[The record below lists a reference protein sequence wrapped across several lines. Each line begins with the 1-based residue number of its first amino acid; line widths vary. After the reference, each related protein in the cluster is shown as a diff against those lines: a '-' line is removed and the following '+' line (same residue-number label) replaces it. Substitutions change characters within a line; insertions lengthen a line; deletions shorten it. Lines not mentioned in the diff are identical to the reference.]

1 MRPNLRALPA
11 LLALAAVACDT
22 APGPSALPPDA
33 MATIGVA
40 GGSLT
45 AYDGALVF
53 SVPPGALDADAAIT
67 VREVPPGAEEVLRAW
82 EFGPDGQSFAPAAQ
96 LSVTLDLATL
106 PAGVEPQALRLAHW
120 IPEEGLALVP
130 AGATPPDGAGVL
142 TSPVEHFS
150 QRVVAQYRC
159 EDIFQDPTLSATY
172 QPGDEVALT
181 WSSDRSAPLFPAVL
195 EFARVVGDRAVPESA
210 WLRLQAVAPATGSRT
225 VSIAQLGGIWC
236 AAARRLHPEAPCS
249 ADRAALYFFRS
260 RTYCGTAVAGPPSAP
275 VSVAYFGVG
284 RVPDPP
290 INVRAVPVGETQ
302 VTVTW
307 APGDEHATCFEVERD
322 QTLVARV
329 AADTLSVVDSGAP
342 SAVAPTPGCPAVATV
357 PAALAPGQTAT
368 YCVRAGNETGW
379 SGASC
384 AVATTPVAGAPAAPT
399 NFRAVLVGA
408 NTVRLSWF
416 PVVSRDGTPFSYLLD
431 RSVDDGAM
439 LPHATLN
446 TSAIG
451 FDDVD
456 VPLGARLRYQLRT
469 AAGSAQSIPVEV
481 TITVPGVTVPVVPG
495 VGVGICDELE
505 LRLSPGSVTL
515 AAGQSARAT
524 LHVTRRAGFTGYV
537 YLTPQLADC
546 DGVCDVALAFCD
558 GPGACTSEGAF
569 LDEGVT
575 TMELELTPGQG
586 VGYGAW
592 DIVESQHPACKVR
605 LETLVPAG

>member
-1 MRPNLRALPA
+1 MRPNLHALPA
-11 LLALAAVACDT
+11 LLALAAIACDT
-22 APGPSALPPDA
+22 AGGAPAPLPDA
-33 MATIGVA
+33 TATIGAA
-40 GGSLT
+40 GGTLS
-45 AYDGALVF
+45 AYDGTLSF
-53 SVPPGALDADAAIT
+53 SVPPGALDRDAAIT
-67 VREVPPGAEEVLRAW
+67 VREAPPEVEEVLRAW
-82 EFGPDGQSFAPAAQ
+82 EFGPDGLTFAPAAQ

-106 PAGVEPQALRLAHW
+106 PAGVEPQTLRLAHW

-130 AGATPPDGAGVL
+130 AGATAASDAGVL
-142 TSPVEHFS
+142 TSPVAHFS
-150 QRVVAQYRC
+150 QRAVVQYRC
-159 EDIFQDPTLSATY
+159 EDLNQEPTLSATY
-172 QPGDEVALT
+172 QPGDQVALT
-181 WSSDRSAPLFPAVL
+181 WASDRSAPLLPAVL
-195 EFARVVGDRAVPESA
+195 EFARVVGDRTAPEGA

-225 VSIAQLGGIWC
+225 VPIAQLGATWC
-236 AAARRLHPEAPCS
+236 AVARRLHPDAPCS
-249 ADRAALYFFRS
+249 PDRAALYFFRS

-290 INVRAVPVGETQ
+290 ASVRAVPVDETQ
-302 VTVTW
+302 VTVSW

-322 QTLVARV
+322 QTLIARV

-342 SAVAPTPGCPAVATV
+342 SDVAPTPGCPAVATV

-384 AVATTPVAGAPAAPT
+384 TAATTPVAGALAAPT
-399 NFRAVLVGA
+399 DFRAALVGA
-408 NTVRLSWF
+408 NTVRLSWSPF
-416 PVVSRDGTPFSYLLD
+416 VSRDGTPVSYLLD
-431 RSVDDGAM
+431 RSVDGGAM
-439 LPHATLN
+439 LPHAALN
-446 TSAIG
+446 TSAFS

-456 VPLGARLRYQLRT
+456 VPLGAQLRYQLRAT
-469 AAGSAQSIPVEV
+469 IGLDQSAPVEV
-481 TITVPGVTVPVVPG
+481 AITVPGVTVPVVPG

-515 AAGQSARAT
+515 AGGQSARVT

-558 GPGACTSEGAF
+558 GPGACTSDGAF
-569 LDEGVT
+569 LDEGEA

-586 VGYGAW
+586 AGFGAW
-592 DIVESQHPACKVR
+592 DVVESQHPACKVR
-605 LETLVPAG
+605 LQVMVPAG